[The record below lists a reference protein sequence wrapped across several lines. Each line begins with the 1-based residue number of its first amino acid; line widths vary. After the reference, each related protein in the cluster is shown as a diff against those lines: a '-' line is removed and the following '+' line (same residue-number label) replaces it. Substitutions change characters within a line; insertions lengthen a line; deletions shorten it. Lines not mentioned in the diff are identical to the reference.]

1 MNDGLKSVKC
11 FSKLGKKI
19 SRQNLVIYRW
29 NKRKQKS
36 DLIPLSP
43 ALEKLKFLYNI
54 KALKV
59 DRKEDND
66 DTNIFSVEEKEK
78 EKMEE
83 FKEDIG
89 KKKNK
94 QQKEENNKINK
105 YSYKSPKYYYVKKKH
120 NDNYYKDMKKKIQPS
135 CTKYD
140 PKYDAILKRSPS
152 SPSFK
157 SMIGRKDFIK
167 KDNSLFYLKP
177 DLIQDNMAGK
187 TFIDFSKQTKRNLAF
202 LDNGDKSL
210 INYSIMNRSLINSA
224 KSKKNKSQSNSKI
237 KFHILNRNIKDDNN
251 KINKSKLIYDSNNT
265 SDSNISNDSYDLYKH
280 IYTKKLKKKNALK
293 SKEEKSSK
301 TIKTIDFDQI
311 ISREDLDALNNKEI
325 SMVPYLFPN
334 FNQVRDRPIM
344 MVVYDRKEPK
354 KDKRNS
360 ENLSFYSYN
369 LNKTPRQIPSPNF
382 DLMYSRPFD
391 ENEPIPSH
399 MKGVFNKN
407 ACFYIS
413 QESLKSN
420 NYGNR
425 GFIMPKSSFWKN
437 SFNKFINLRMLKSY
451 GHLSKS
457 FLNDKNVNIRTKRLL
472 KIYLRN
478 YNDLI
483 KGEEVYSEIQDS
495 IAKSLHKHEN
505 KNLEQLIK
513 EYKN

>member
-1 MNDGLKSVKC
+1 VNQ
-11 FSKLGKKI
+11 KI
-19 SRQNLVIYRW
+19 LYLLDNR
-29 NKRKQKS
+29 
-36 DLIPLSP
+36 LSP
-43 ALEKLKFLYNI
+43 HLYN
-54 KALKV
+54 
-59 DRKEDND
+59 
-66 DTNIFSVEEKEK
+66 
-78 EKMEE
+78 
-83 FKEDIG
+83 
-89 KKKNK
+89 
-94 QQKEENNKINK
+94 
-105 YSYKSPKYYYVKKKH
+105 Y
-120 NDNYYKDMKKKIQPS
+120 
-135 CTKYD
+135 
-140 PKYDAILKRSPS
+140 
-152 SPSFK
+152 
-157 SMIGRKDFIK
+157 
-167 KDNSLFYLKP
+167 
-177 DLIQDNMAGK
+177 
-187 TFIDFSKQTKRNLAF
+187 
-202 LDNGDKSL
+202 
-210 INYSIMNRSLINSA
+210 
-224 KSKKNKSQSNSKI
+224 
-237 KFHILNRNIKDDNN
+237 NN
-251 KINKSKLIYDSNNT
+251 KINKSKFIYNSNNT

-425 GFIMPKSSFWKN
+425 GFIMPKSSFCKN

-478 YNDLI
+478 FKPHQPRVGKQYQAIIPDCISAPKKN
-483 KGEEVYSEIQDS
+483 
-495 IAKSLHKHEN
+495 EN
-505 KNLEQLIK
+505 KIENIPK
-513 EYKN
+513 EKINSDYKNNTNNQEIPIIQNLLIHHLQKFPYP